1 MFPYPKTMHP
11 VIVGIDPG
19 TTSAFAVLSFDFK
32 VMAVKSKKEYSLAGI
47 IQDIY
52 QYGNPILVGTDKKE
66 IPSFIKEFSQ
76 KTGAKIFSPKYDT
89 KKGEKLFIVKEK
101 KFIDLVKNTHETDA
115 LASAIYAYN
124 EYLQLIKKV
133 DSFIEKNNKQ
143 ELRDKLLIKVIT
155 EDKNIFDALSELE
168 KKPVKRI
175 TEEKTYPIFE
185 KKELSKEQK
194 EIMLLRELIG
204 KLKEEI
210 KSLQK
215 ENFLLK
221 DKKIDI
227 SRQTKNMLS
236 FKENKA
242 LQLEKQNKL
251 LKKDLELKESIIK
264 KLDFFI
270 SISANSVLLKRLK
283 NLGIEEYKNKKDLL
297 NLEKEDILLV
307 EDTSIISEHVIHD
320 IKKKIRIIVY
330 ERGKPI
336 DGLIMIEKDCLRL
349 FETKY
354 FALAEKTSFNKTL
367 ESKIASAKKNVDYL
381 KSIIE
386 DYKRE
391 RELSNM

>member
-1 MFPYPKTMHP
+1 MHP

-19 TTSAFAVLSFDFK
+19 TTSAFAILGFDFK
-32 VMAVKSKKEYSLAGI
+32 VIAIKSKKEYSLAGI
-47 IQDIY
+47 IEDIY
-52 QYGNPILVGTDKKE
+52 KFGNPIIVGTDKKD

-76 KTGAKIFSPKYDT
+76 KTGAKIYSPKYDT
-89 KKGEKLFIVKEK
+89 KKGEKLFVVKEK
-101 KFIDLVKNTHETDA
+101 RFIDLVKNTHETDA

-133 DSFIEKNNKQ
+133 NAFVEKNNKE
-143 ELRDKLLIKVIT
+143 ELKDKLLIKVIT
-155 EDKNIFDALSELE
+155 ENKNIFDAVSELE
-168 KKPVKRI
+168 RIPVKKI
-175 TEEKTYPIFE
+175 VEVKEYPLFE

-194 EIMLLRELIG
+194 EITMLKELTEKLRE
-204 KLKEEI
+204 EI
-210 KSLQK
+210 ISLEK

-227 SRQTKNMLS
+227 TKKTKNMLS

-251 LKKDLELKESIIK
+251 LRKELELKESIIK
-264 KLDFFI
+264 KLNFFI
-270 SISANSVLLKRLK
+270 SKSTNSVLMKRLK
-283 NLGIEEYKNKKDLL
+283 NLGIEEYENKKNIL

-307 EDTSIISEHVIHD
+307 DDTSIISENVIRD

-330 ERGKPI
+330 EKAKPI
-336 DGLIMIEKDCLRL
+336 DGFIMIEKDSLRL

-367 ESKIASAKKNVDYL
+367 ELKIASAKKNVNYL